1 MIRRNTRFART
12 SSPAWWPTRA
22 VRRRSEPRDHLADD
36 LAQLRKYIREEGDA
50 SRWEYVG
57 AMRTVTVTVIETA

>member
-1 MIRRNTRFART
+1 
-12 SSPAWWPTRA
+12 